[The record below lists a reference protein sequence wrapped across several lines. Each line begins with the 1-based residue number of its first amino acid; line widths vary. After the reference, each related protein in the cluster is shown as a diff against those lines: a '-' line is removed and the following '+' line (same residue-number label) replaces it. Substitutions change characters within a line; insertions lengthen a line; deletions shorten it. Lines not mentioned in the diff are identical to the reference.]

1 MEKIIV
7 EMQKGIDNFYTII
20 VQILDGGIY
29 VSQYLSDDE
38 TNLMEKWVNSL
49 LVNNT
54 IEELSVDN
62 LLELFKEISKAD
74 NMISPL
80 NDRVNVWF
88 GFYDIDNK
96 SLYVNIVKT
105 ALPSVEEVRKG
116 IIIKDNW

>member
-1 MEKIIV
+1 
-7 EMQKGIDNFYTII
+7 MQKGIDNFYTII